1 MTQAAPVSG
10 ELDWLVND
18 FARRIAGVSHALVVS
33 ADGLKL
39 AMSARVDEAYA
50 DQVAAVASG
59 LASLTQGAARCFR
72 AEPVSQTIVE
82 MRGGYLFVTSIGDG
96 STLTVFARPDCDI
109 GMIGY
114 EMTLLAARA
123 GKLLSSPARTTAEP
137 NRYR

>member
-1 MTQAAPVSG
+1 MTQAAPIGG

-39 AMSARVDEAYA
+39 AMSERVDEARA
-50 DQVAAVASG
+50 DQLAAVASG
-59 LASLTQGAARCFR
+59 LVSLTRGAARCFE
-72 AEPVSQTIVE
+72 AEPVNQTIVE

-96 STLTVFARPDCDI
+96 SALAVFAHPDCDI

-114 EMTLLAARA
+114 EMTLLVARA
-123 GKLLSSPARTTAEP
+123 GKLLMSSARLGHEHAVH
-137 NRYR
+137 R

>member
-18 FARRIAGVSHALVVS
+18 FAQRIAGVFHALVVS

-39 AMSARVDEAYA
+39 AVSARVDEARA
-50 DQVAAVASG
+50 DQLAAVASG
-59 LASLTQGAARCFR
+59 LVSLTQGAARCFQ

-82 MRGGYLFVTSIGDG
+82 MRGGYLFVTSVGDG
-96 STLTVFARPDCDI
+96 SALAVFAAPECDI

-114 EMTLLAARA
+114 EMTLLVARA
-123 GKLLSSPARTTAEP
+123 GKLLNSPARFGTEP
-137 NRYR
+137 SRYR

>member
-18 FARRIAGVSHALVVS
+18 FARRIAGVRHALVVS

-39 AMSARVDEAYA
+39 AVSARVDDARA
-50 DQVAAVASG
+50 DQLAAVASG
-59 LASLTQGAARCFR
+59 LASLTLGAARCFQ

-82 MRGGYLFVTSIGDG
+82 MRGGYLFVTAIGEG
-96 STLTVFARPDCDI
+96 STLTVFAAPECDI

-114 EMTLLAARA
+114 EMTMLVARA
-123 GKLLSSPARTTAEP
+123 GKLLTSPIRFGAEP
-137 NRYR
+137 SRYR

>member
-18 FARRIAGVSHALVVS
+18 FAQRIAGVSHALVVS

-39 AMSARVDEAYA
+39 AVSARVDEARA
-50 DQVAAVASG
+50 DQLAAVASG
-59 LASLTQGAARCFR
+59 LASLTQGAARCFQ

-82 MRGGYLFVTSIGDG
+82 MRGGYLFVTSVGEG
-96 STLTVFARPDCDI
+96 SALAVFAAPECDI

-114 EMTLLAARA
+114 EMTLLVARA
-123 GKLLSSPARTTAEP
+123 GKLLSSPIRFGPEP
-137 NRYR
+137 SRYR

>member
-18 FARRIAGVSHALVVS
+18 FAQRIAGVSHALVVS

-39 AMSARVDEAYA
+39 AVSARVDEAHA
-50 DQVAAVASG
+50 DQLAAVASG
-59 LASLTQGAARCFR
+59 LASLTLGAARCFR

-82 MRGGYLFVTSIGDG
+82 MRGGYLFVTAVGEG
-96 STLTVFARPDCDI
+96 STLAVFAAPECDI

-114 EMTLLAARA
+114 EMTLLVARA
-123 GKLLSSPARTTAEP
+123 GKLLSSPVRLGVDHS
-137 NRYR
+137 RYR

>member
-18 FARRIAGVSHALVVS
+18 FAQRIAGVSHALVVS

-39 AMSARVDEAYA
+39 AVSARVDEAHA
-50 DQVAAVASG
+50 DQLAAVASG
-59 LASLTQGAARCFR
+59 LASLTLGAARCFH

-82 MRGGYLFVTSIGDG
+82 MRGGYLFVTSVGDG
-96 STLTVFARPDCDI
+96 SALAVFAAPECDI

-114 EMTLLAARA
+114 EMTLLVARA
-123 GKLLSSPARTTAEP
+123 GKLLSSPVRLGSEHS
-137 NRYR
+137 RYR

>member
-18 FARRIAGVSHALVVS
+18 FAQRIAGVSHALVVS

-39 AMSARVDEAYA
+39 AVSARVDDAHA
-50 DQVAAVASG
+50 DQLAAVASG

-96 STLTVFARPDCDI
+96 SALAVFAAPDCDI

-114 EMTLLAARA
+114 EMTLLVVRA
-123 GKLLSSPARTTAEP
+123 GKLLNPPVRPGSSRH
-137 NRYR
+137 R

>member
-18 FARRIAGVSHALVVS
+18 FAQRIAGVSHALVVS

-39 AMSARVDEAYA
+39 AVSARVDDAHA
-50 DQVAAVASG
+50 DQLAAVASG

-96 STLTVFARPDCDI
+96 SALAVFAVPECDI

-114 EMTLLAARA
+114 EMTLLVARA
-123 GKLLSSPARTTAEP
+123 GRLLNPPPVRPGSS
-137 NRYR
+137 RYR